1 MLNFTPMVVMPPMLK
16 ISADIPKR
24 LSAHFGTRGAG
35 AILGFFLAGRLSRFD
50 QGSHDSGF
58 RYRLFGFVMTFD
70 MNVGIADVMVASFLQ
85 GTSVG
90 LIWVPLVVA
99 TFATGASNLAE
110 TTAVSILRNVGSS
123 IFISISVTMVI
134 RTGTSNY
141 ARMTEFVSP
150 FNEILNFPQYLN
162 VWDTETTTGLARIAE
177 EVSNQADMIGFLNAF
192 ELYTVASVIVLPL
205 IWMVR
210 MPKRTDGD
218 E

>member
-1 MLNFTPMVVMPPMLK
+1 M
-16 ISADIPKR
+16 
-24 LSAHFGTRGAG
+24 
-35 AILGFFLAGRLSRFD
+35 
-50 QGSHDSGF
+50 
-58 RYRLFGFVMTFD
+58 MTFD
-70 MNVGIADVMVASFLQ
+70 MNVGIADVMVASFMQ
-85 GTSVG
+85 GISVG

-99 TFATGASNLAE
+99 TFATLERRYLAE
-110 TTAVSILRNVGSS
+110 TTAVFHLLRNVGSS

-162 VWDTETTTGLARIAE
+162 LWDTETTTGLARIAE

-210 MPKRTDGD
+210 MPKRTDAD

>member
-1 MLNFTPMVVMPPMLK
+1 
-16 ISADIPKR
+16 
-24 LSAHFGTRGAG
+24 
-35 AILGFFLAGRLSRFD
+35 
-50 QGSHDSGF
+50 
-58 RYRLFGFVMTFD
+58 MTFD
-70 MNVGIADVMVASFLQ
+70 MNVGIADVMVASFMQ
-85 GTSVG
+85 GISVG

-99 TFATGASNLAE
+99 TFATLERRNLAE
-110 TTAVSILRNVGSS
+110 TTAVFHLLRNVGSS

>member
-1 MLNFTPMVVMPPMLK
+1 
-16 ISADIPKR
+16 
-24 LSAHFGTRGAG
+24 
-35 AILGFFLAGRLSRFD
+35 
-50 QGSHDSGF
+50 
-58 RYRLFGFVMTFD
+58 
-70 MNVGIADVMVASFLQ
+70 
-85 GTSVG
+85 
-90 LIWVPLVVA
+90 
-99 TFATGASNLAE
+99 
-110 TTAVSILRNVGSS
+110 GSS

>member
-1 MLNFTPMVVMPPMLK
+1 M
-16 ISADIPKR
+16 A
-24 LSAHFGTRGAG
+24 
-35 AILGFFLAGRLSRFD
+35 
-50 QGSHDSGF
+50 
-58 RYRLFGFVMTFD
+58 FD
-70 MNVGIADVMVASFLQ
+70 MNVGIADVMVASFMQ
-85 GTSVG
+85 GISVG

-99 TFATGASNLAE
+99 TFATLERRNLAE
-110 TTAVSILRNVGSS
+110 TTAVFHLLRNVGSS

>member
-1 MLNFTPMVVMPPMLK
+1 M
-16 ISADIPKR
+16 
-24 LSAHFGTRGAG
+24 
-35 AILGFFLAGRLSRFD
+35 
-50 QGSHDSGF
+50 
-58 RYRLFGFVMTFD
+58 MTFD
-70 MNVGIADVMVASFLQ
+70 MNVGIADVMVASFMQ
-85 GTSVG
+85 GISVG

-99 TFATGASNLAE
+99 TFATLERRNLAE
-110 TTAVSILRNVGSS
+110 TTAVFHLLRNVGSS

-162 VWDTETTTGLARIAE
+162 LWDTETTTGLARIAE
-177 EVSNQADMIGFLNAF
+177 EVGNQADMIGFLNAF